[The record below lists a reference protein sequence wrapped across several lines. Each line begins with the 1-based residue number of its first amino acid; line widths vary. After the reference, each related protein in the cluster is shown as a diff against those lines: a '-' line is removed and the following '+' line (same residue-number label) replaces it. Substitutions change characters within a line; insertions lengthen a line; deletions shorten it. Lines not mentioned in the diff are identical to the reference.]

1 MRTEDIFLVISSG
14 AILFSLVAIAAILA
28 STRGAYAAQN
38 PCLDPYL
45 TPVTAVS
52 TVTAVTGRADT
63 LKASRFRTLTSRR
76 NPTRPSS

>member
-28 STRGAYAAQN
+28 SARGAYAAQN
-38 PCLDPYL
+38 PCLDPDL

-52 TVTAVTGRADT
+52 TVKAVTGRADT
-63 LKASRFRTLTSRR
+63 LKGLAFGR
-76 NPTRPSS
+76 

>member
-28 STRGAYAAQN
+28 SARGAYAAQN
-38 PCLDPYL
+38 PCLAPDL

-63 LKASRFRTLTSRR
+63 LKGLVFGR
-76 NPTRPSS
+76 